1 MNTREFFIEVRD
13 ANPIQLTQKAGPPP
27 ADYTANLSYW
37 SLSADA
43 TGDYLP
49 VLMHIYYHGALPF
62 DENRDR
68 INAAIVDYV
77 RRLLA
82 DGS

>member
-1 MNTREFFIEVRD
+1 MTTTEFFIEVID
-13 ANPIQLTQKAGPPP
+13 GNPIQLTQKAGPPP

-49 VLMHIYYHGALPF
+49 VLMHIYYHGDLPRGE
-62 DENRDR
+62 DRGR
-68 INAAIVDYV
+68 INVAIVDYV
-77 RRLLA
+77 QRLLA